1 MENRI
6 TIATPR
12 YSAHFDHNTVVAGLT
27 RTYGQRGIAV
37 KSEPAL
43 PGGKKADLALR
54 FNDGWTYIEVKT
66 RNEKRSRNRNISFRQ
81 GILRELMRLGAHSLK
96 QLPRKESSL
105 VVLSTSPSP
114 DRREAIS
121 KITIARSFRWRIF
134 KEKNDRVI
142 GVMIFAPFRS
152 PKKSPTGWRYA
163 STLIP
168 NPNWDNPKGR
178 FEKLMSVQL

>member
-1 MENRI
+1 M
-6 TIATPR
+6 A
-12 YSAHFDHNTVVAGLT
+12 SAASQSSRSRHYLEKRKPTSL
-27 RTYGQRGIAV
+27 
-37 KSEPAL
+37 K
-43 PGGKKADLALR
+43 

-66 RNEKRSRNRNISFRQ
+66 RNEKRSRRRNISFRQ
-81 GILRELMRLGAHSLK
+81 GILRELMRLRAHSLN

-105 VVLSTSPSP
+105 VVLSTSTSP

-121 KITIARSFRWRIF
+121 KITVARSFRWRIF

-152 PKKSPTGWRYA
+152 PKKSPIGWRYA

-168 NPNWDNPKGR
+168 TPNGDNSKDR